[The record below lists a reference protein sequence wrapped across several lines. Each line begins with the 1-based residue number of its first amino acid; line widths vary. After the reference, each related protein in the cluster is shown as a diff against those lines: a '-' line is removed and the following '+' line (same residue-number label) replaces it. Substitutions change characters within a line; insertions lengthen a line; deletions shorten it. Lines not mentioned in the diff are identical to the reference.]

1 MLYSFLVGFLLSV
14 DLVFSELIHS
24 PTSGLCHNQ
33 NVSCSM
39 QLPEFFEEELY
50 DLNDLCYMYQY
61 ENAQECR
68 DHKSKPWNRDN
79 ATYHLGTI
87 QLSTY
92 LFVDKNYRMTA
103 FNITFHNISWLDN
116 LIWFQQY
123 ALDPPSEP
131 QSCRLFQLSRPVSF
145 TALLYYDCV
154 WSLRSYE
161 DKNYTFQSLAFN
173 TNRSEYNVISK
184 YVFKVPN
191 SDRIDLNRT
200 TWHKWELFLYVD
212 ISVEPYL
219 TLNIQLA
226 PSDLNIS
233 LYIMQLHRHQGANSW
248 VVFTQQLTVQEAVN
262 DLLSVSYMTDY
273 KPGIY
278 FFTVVPVHE
287 RCGQLA
293 EDNTNKCYRSQTP
306 DIPIRS
312 AGPAYPIL
320 ICIVGSVV
328 LTPILI
334 LIFFLLR
341 RQLHPPDEPEKS
353 PHKVLV
359 IYNVNCAY
367 HVKVV
372 KELMNYLQD
381 ICNIE
386 VLLDEQSIPDSDTKD
401 PMKWYFN
408 AFHSAQYVIV
418 FASPPNTSSKIS
430 ASIYLGMEAYAV
442 SLLRHRLVQIPCM
455 TRFLTVMLPYCSSDA
470 LPMEAANFTRFHL
483 LDDLDKLIIFLKED
497 RLPFFPLHVDGGKK
511 DLSSKAPQLL
521 EYIEEATHASQLPP
535 QYKTASEMN
544 HIKVDQLRII
554 EEKENLIKRDKD
566 EDKDKECTSKV
577 VRVGIEQL
585 NLLGEEE
592 VNGKS
597 RTRRKHDK
605 NTISV
610 DDLDL
615 L

>member
-1 MLYSFLVGFLLSV
+1 MLYSFLVGFLLTV
-14 DLVFSELIHS
+14 DLVFPELVHS
-24 PTSGLCHNQ
+24 PTSGLCHNR
-33 NVSCSM
+33 NVSCSL
-39 QLPEFFEEELY
+39 QFTEFYEEELY
-50 DLNDLCYMYQY
+50 DLDDLCYMYQY

-79 ATYHLGTI
+79 VTYHLGTT

-123 ALDPPSEP
+123 ALEPPSEP
-131 QSCRLFQLSRPVSF
+131 QSCRLFQLSRPVSL
-145 TALLYYDCV
+145 TATLHYDCV
-154 WSLRSYE
+154 WSLRNYE
-161 DKNYTFQSLAFN
+161 DQNYTFQSLAFN
-173 TNRSEYNVISK
+173 ANLSEYEVITK

-191 SDRIDLNRT
+191 SDRIGKFGVT
-200 TWHKWELFLYVD
+200 CF
-212 ISVEPYL
+212 S
-219 TLNIQLA
+219 
-226 PSDLNIS
+226 
-233 LYIMQLHRHQGANSW
+233 QG
-248 VVFTQQLTVQEAVN
+248 
-262 DLLSVSYMTDY
+262 
-273 KPGIY
+273 
-278 FFTVVPVHE
+278 
-287 RCGQLA
+287 
-293 EDNTNKCYRSQTP
+293 
-306 DIPIRS
+306 S
-312 AGPAYPIL
+312 AGPTYPIL

-341 RQLHPPDEPEKS
+341 RQLHPPDEPEK
-353 PHKVLV
+353 PPPKVLV
-359 IYNVNCAY
+359 IYNVNSGY

-418 FASPPNTSSKIS
+418 FASPPNTSTKIS

-455 TRFLTVMLPYCSSDA
+455 TRFLSVILPYSSADA

-521 EYIEEATHASQLPP
+521 EYIEEATRASQLPP
-535 QYKTASEMN
+535 EYKTASELN
-544 HIKVDQLRII
+544 HIKVDQLKRI
-554 EEKENLIKRDKD
+554 EEKENLIKRDN
-566 EDKDKECTSKV
+566 EERECTSKV

-592 VNGKS
+592 VSGKS
-597 RTRRKHDK
+597 RARRKPDK
-605 NTISV
+605 NAISV